1 MDSASSLSLP
11 LSYYQILGVPPQCTY
26 EQVEPAFADRLA
38 QAPRREFSAAV
49 RSAREHWLREACTA
63 LGDPVRRELYHREG
77 KQGLLLDSSHAAVGL
92 LFLYELG
99 EYQTLIERQRE
110 ALAVADQPDTRL
122 VLALAHQALAQEA
135 YRQGNLTLAHL
146 EVEEALEILR
156 GGDCLKP
163 VQQELQ
169 TLLKRW
175 RPERILQLL
184 AGAAD
189 PPSPQRQE
197 GMALLAALLAE
208 REGIEGDGN
217 DQSGLSREEFVQFL
231 QYLRLRLTVAEQ
243 QELFEREAARPS
255 PAAQYLAAQ
264 AQLACGF
271 TEGSPQCVRR
281 ARGHLIKLVQRQD
294 VNLELAVCALLLG
307 QVEEAQ
313 KNIERSAEE
322 QAVDYIKNLSQD
334 SPDLLPGLCRYTD
347 LWLAEE
353 VFPGFRDRRSGTYT
367 LKAYFAHPEVRAFLD
382 DPQPAPAPAPEPRPA
397 RVIASGASSGTIEPG
412 RLLTPV
418 GAEARRRRANLLS
431 PQAWSVAAALV
442 AIFLL
447 GSGWLLTQRQSRPEP
462 APAARPVAPP
472 VQAPAPIA
480 AAPAPP
486 QAAAPTATAAGD
498 NQPPTDAQIAAM
510 LKNWQTAK
518 QQALGP
524 EHRTAQMQT
533 MLTGSPQRVWQ
544 QKVEQSRQAGEYWK
558 FSLKDLKIEQ
568 VADRRPDR
576 VAVTAQVTEVANLY
590 TDNQLRPSRSYDRP
604 YRVRYSLVKA
614 PAGWRIEEMKV
625 LL

>member
-49 RSAREHWLREACTA
+49 RSAREHWLREACTV
-63 LGDPVRRELYHREG
+63 LGDPVRREQYHREG
-77 KQGLLLDSSHAAVGL
+77 KQGLFLDSSQAAVGL

-99 EYQTLIERQRE
+99 EYQTLIERHQE
-110 ALAVADQPDTRL
+110 ALAVADHPDTRL

-146 EVEEALEILR
+146 ELEEALEILR

-189 PPSPQRQE
+189 PPSPQRQQ
-197 GMALLAALLAE
+197 GMALLAALLVE

-264 AQLACGF
+264 AQLARGF
-271 TEGSPQCVRR
+271 IEGSPQCVRR

-294 VNLELAVCALLLG
+294 VHLELAVCALLLG

-347 LWLAEE
+347 VWLAQE
-353 VFPGFRDRRSGTYT
+353 VFPGFRDLRSGSYT
-367 LKAYFAHPEVRAFLD
+367 LKAYFAHPEVQAFLD
-382 DPQPAPAPAPEPRPA
+382 DPQPAPAAAPEPRPA
-397 RVIASGASSGTIEPG
+397 RVMPSGAAGTIEPD

-447 GSGWLLTQRQSRPEP
+447 GSGWLLTQRQSQSEP
-462 APAARPVAPP
+462 APAARRAASP
-472 VQAPAPIA
+472 VQAPAPTV
-480 AAPAPP
+480 AAPVPPPTVAPTP
-486 QAAAPTATAAGD
+486 AAPGD

-558 FSLKDLKIEQ
+558 FNLKDLKIEQ
-568 VADRRPDR
+568 VDDRRPDR

-590 TDNQLRPSRSYDRP
+590 ADNQLQPSRSYDRP

-614 PAGWRIEEMKV
+614 ATGWRIEEMKV